1 MSAKPGR
8 SWAWEHPGTY
18 RAIRAVHQLLRRV
31 CLDCMQALPTLLLFR
46 DGRAVDRIEG
56 LMPEASLLQR
66 LRYYIGRLDLK
77 FGRR

>member
-1 MSAKPGR
+1 MLVVQS
-8 SWAWEHPGTY
+8 
-18 RAIRAVHQLLRRV
+18 
-31 CLDCMQALPTLLLFR
+31 LPTLLLFR

>member
-1 MSAKPGR
+1 M
-8 SWAWEHPGTY
+8 
-18 RAIRAVHQLLRRV
+18 QV
-31 CLDCMQALPTLLLFR
+31 CMLQSLPTLLLFR

-56 LMPEASLLQR
+56 LLPQASLAQR